1 MMKSAADVER
11 EVETSRSNLDRT
23 MEALKDKMT
32 PGQLFDE
39 ASRALGSTGQQV
51 FSKFVEQAK
60 ENPMPLAVMG
70 LGLAW
75 LMTSSGKKH
84 SYDYSSHEP
93 RSFEPTGYD
102 AESGRYGLAG
112 AADGIGDKASELAA
126 GVKEKLSDAR
136 HRIADAGASVGERG
150 RSAAHGLNSAAH
162 TAADK
167 AGQYR
172 DRAQRTFSRTLESEP
187 LLIGAIGLAVGAA
200 IGASLPHTDMEDRK
214 LGPLRD
220 KALEKGKELAEGT
233 MQQAGEVA
241 QAAYGSVKDEL
252 SNADGGDLKDRAQN
266 AAKSAVQAARD
277 AMPGAE
283 NAQGGGQGQGATQVT
298 ASPELRSSQGTGG
311 QGFPT

>member
-11 EVETSRSNLDRT
+11 EVETSRSNLDST
-23 MEALKDKMT
+23 LEALKDKMT

-51 FSKFVEQAK
+51 FSKFMEQAK

-75 LMTSSGKKH
+75 LMTSSGKKQ
-84 SYDYSSHEP
+84 SYGYASYEP
-93 RSFEPTGYD
+93 RSFET
-102 AESGRYGLAG
+102 ERSRYGASS
-112 AADGIGDKASELAA
+112 AADGIGEKVSDLAA
-126 GVKEKLSDAR
+126 GAKSTLSDAKD
-136 HRIADAGASVGERG
+136 RIAGVGAAVGERG
-150 RSAAHGLNSAAH
+150 RSAAHGLSSAAH
-162 TAADK
+162 SAAEK
-167 AGQYR
+167 ASQYGGQAR
-172 DRAQRTFSRTLESEP
+172 QTFSRTLEGEP

-200 IGASLPHTDMEDRK
+200 IGAALPHTDLEDRK

-220 KALEKGKELAEGT
+220 KALERGKDLAQGA
-233 MQQAGEVA
+233 MQQAGDVA

-252 SNADGGDLKDRAQN
+252 ANTDGGELKDRVQS

-277 AMPGAE
+277 VT
-283 NAQGGGQGQGATQVT
+283 QGNGNGQGDDQDQDNNQGLGETQ
-298 ASPELRSSQGTGG
+298 ELRNSQGLGG